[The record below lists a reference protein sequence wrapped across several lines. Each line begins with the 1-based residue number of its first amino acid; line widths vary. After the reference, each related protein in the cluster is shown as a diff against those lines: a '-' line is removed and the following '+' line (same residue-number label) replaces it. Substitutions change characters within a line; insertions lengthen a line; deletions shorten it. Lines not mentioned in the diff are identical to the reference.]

1 MRIIR
6 DDFVDFGTGL
16 SGLALTNE
24 ELSELH
30 FGARIGVV
38 AGDAPPH
45 RDRRIRFADGAER
58 LGLLAADHQHPVG
71 DQEGGGPA
79 VIGDDPEGHVLGFAG
94 E

>member
-45 RDRRIRFADGAER
+45 RDRRLRFTDGAER
-58 LGLLAADHQHPVG
+58 LGERHH
-71 DQEGGGPA
+71 A
-79 VIGDDPEGHVLGFAG
+79 VAVVMFRILSDDTFE
-94 E
+94 